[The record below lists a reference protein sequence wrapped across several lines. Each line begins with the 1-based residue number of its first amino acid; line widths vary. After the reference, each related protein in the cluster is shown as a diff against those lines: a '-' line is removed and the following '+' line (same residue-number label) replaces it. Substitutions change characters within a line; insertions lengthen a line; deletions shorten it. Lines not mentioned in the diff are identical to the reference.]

1 MKRLLFLLSVFFL
14 FSCSTLPF
22 IQSSVVPSR
31 EQSFTC
37 PSPFLKKPYR
47 LVHTIE
53 TRMAGKTRN
62 VIIGVILIDPVTRS
76 LSCAVLTAEG
86 MVLFEAESTP
96 EQLNVTRS
104 LPPFDSKSFAENM
117 VEDIR
122 LVFLEPQGKLQD
134 RGYLSS
140 GERVCRYQTANGD
153 WIDVTQT
160 EALKAE
166 IKRYS
171 SSGTLKRHITFD
183 VAGNDTYQRIELQAK
198 ETFDYSL
205 MMTLIEAQPVNNN

>member
-1 MKRLLFLLSVFFL
+1 MPVFFL
-14 FSCSTLPF
+14 FSCSTLPV
-22 IQSSVVPSR
+22 IQSPAVQPG
-31 EQSFTC
+31 EKSFNC
-37 PSPFLKKPYR
+37 PFPFFKKPYR

-53 TRMAGKTRN
+53 TKMAGKTRN
-62 VIIGVILIDPVTRS
+62 VIIGITLIDPVAHS

-96 EQLNVTRS
+96 EELKVTRA
-104 LPPFDSKSFAENM
+104 LPPFDSKSFAQNM

-134 RGYLSS
+134 RGLLSS
-140 GERVCRYQTANGD
+140 GERVCRYLTANGD
-153 WIDVTQT
+153 WIDITET
-160 EALKAE
+160 EAQKTE
-166 IKRYS
+166 IKRYT

-183 VAGNDTYQRIELQAK
+183 VAGNDIYQSIDLQAK

-205 MMTLIEAQPVNNN
+205 MMTLIEAQPVHNN